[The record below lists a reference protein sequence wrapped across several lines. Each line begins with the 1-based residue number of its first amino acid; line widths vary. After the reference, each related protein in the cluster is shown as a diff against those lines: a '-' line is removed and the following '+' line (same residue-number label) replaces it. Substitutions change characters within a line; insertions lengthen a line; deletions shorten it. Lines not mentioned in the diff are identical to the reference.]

1 MSINH
6 INALKA
12 FENQFFS
19 NFPRYAED
27 AKEPSFVPVVNS
39 IETES
44 AYELD
49 VDLPGISKESITLDV
64 KDREL
69 SISGERLLKDE
80 HKKEDYFNF
89 ESRYGSFKRVFTL
102 PEDADAENISASSEH
117 GVLSISIPKLEELH
131 NQYAIE
137 IK

>member
-19 NFPRYAED
+19 NFPRYTQD
-27 AKEPSFVPVVNS
+27 AKAPSFVPVVNS
-39 IETES
+39 FETES

-49 VDLPGISKESITLDV
+49 VDLPGISKESIKLDV
-64 KDREL
+64 KDKEL
-69 SISGERLLKDE
+69 IISGERLFKAE
-80 HKKEDYFNF
+80 RKKEDYFNF
-89 ESRYGSFKRVFTL
+89 ESQYGSFKRVFTL
-102 PEDADAENISASSEH
+102 PDDADSENITASSEH

-131 NQYAIE
+131 NNYVIE